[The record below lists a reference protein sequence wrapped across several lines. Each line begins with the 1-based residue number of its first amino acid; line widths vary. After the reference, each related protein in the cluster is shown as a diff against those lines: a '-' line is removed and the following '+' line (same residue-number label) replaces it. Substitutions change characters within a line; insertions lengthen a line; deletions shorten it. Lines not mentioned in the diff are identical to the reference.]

1 MPAEPILSAYLTSWL
16 ITVRDPI
23 WAAGLGSVQKLKS
36 GGAIPDARKTD
47 KFAKYHLVMH
57 SKRIKSDFERKKSGM
72 KIFYKTRRCF
82 FELPDLLLEPGND
95 TVNRYAG
102 NIQRTLD

>member
-16 ITVRDPI
+16 TTVRDPI
-23 WAAGLGSVQKLKS
+23 WAAGLGSVQNLKS

-82 FELPDLLLEPGND
+82 FRAAGSLTLDVRNARKYLLLDPSW
-95 TVNRYAG
+95 
-102 NIQRTLD
+102 